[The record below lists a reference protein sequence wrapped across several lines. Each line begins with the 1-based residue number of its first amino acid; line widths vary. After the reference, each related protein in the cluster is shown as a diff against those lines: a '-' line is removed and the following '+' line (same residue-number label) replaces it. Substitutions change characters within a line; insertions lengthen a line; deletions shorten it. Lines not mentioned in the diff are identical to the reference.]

1 MKDWTGNTNS
11 VFKTLASSHHT
22 DHERQP
28 YDYYATDPRAAQLL
42 LQVEQFHTD
51 IWEPACGELHL
62 ANVFKSAGYNVR
74 CSDIVNRAD
83 NEVLDF
89 LDITNTHWQGDII
102 TNPPYKYAREFVEK
116 ALSIIPDG
124 YKVAMFLKLQFM
136 EGKGRKH
143 LFTTYP
149 PKCIYV
155 SSSRLN
161 CAINGNFDSLRTTGG
176 SAVAYAWYVWEKGYK
191 GNTIVKWIN

>member
-28 YDYYATDPRAAQLL
+28 YDYYATEPRAAQLL
-42 LQVEQFHTD
+42 LKVEQFRHD

-62 ANVFKSAGYNVR
+62 ANVFKDAGYNVR
-74 CSDIVNRAD
+74 CSDIVNRVD

-124 YKVAMFLKLQFM
+124 YKVAMFLKLQFL
-136 EGKGRKH
+136 EGKSRKH
-143 LFTTYP
+143 LFATYP
-149 PKCIYV
+149 PQMYIRFILSPQLCTKRKFR
-155 SSSRLN
+155 RLAHN
-161 CAINGNFDSLRTTGG
+161 RRLGRSLRMVCAG
-176 SAVAYAWYVWEKGYK
+176 ER
-191 GNTIVKWIN
+191 I